1 MLSVSFAGATVGTSL
16 AIGVFVGL
24 LIRTVAGHYLKK
36 ETWGEAF
43 KKSLVVTG
51 LSLVGGSLTKGLFS
65 YFKGGGFIDGAK
77 SYFTGDAATA
87 ISDKNVISGNVEVS
101 EVDISKLMVSKLPG
115 GNTKLFD
122 IISTNKKLYDA
133 FKEEAESQNF
143 SADLSGIKQYLRLT
157 ANDDISVVINGAGG
171 LPKNLLNVAA
181 DAASAMKIGASNT
194 IADIDLMK
202 LKPNDFAD
210 QLKNFA
216 ETVDNN
222 DGIEVLKSFLKT
234 KGYDENAVNA
244 IVKKL
249 VGEKAGQIDSFSDW
263 FDARESHTDKWLDWM
278 SRRVK
283 NSGILNGAA
292 SKSTSNAADVASQA
306 VTRTATGATQ
316 SLKELGKLALGGD
329 AKAADDYMQKFLVS
343 GRGGEDQ
350 YRILKTALD
359 AGIIDKQQFYS
370 GVGTKTLNLTA
381 ELRGH
386 IPISING
393 VNVIDKLTPDEA
405 KAAHV
410 AMSVAKQMGN
420 AVDEDALA
428 KLATKAGKAVTNV
441 ASTAVSGLK
450 NITGEQLKTLNQS
463 LGYGNLIEKLEDP
476 EYYNKFLKPALEKM
490 YPGSE
495 PDRVLT
501 SLANSIASK
510 DVSQENLD
518 IFAKVINSAG
528 GLPQSIVAST
538 VKESVYKTLIKKLY
552 I

>member
-1 MLSVSFAGATVGTSL
+1 
-16 AIGVFVGL
+16 
-24 LIRTVAGHYLKK
+24 
-36 ETWGEAF
+36 
-43 KKSLVVTG
+43 
-51 LSLVGGSLTKGLFS
+51 
-65 YFKGGGFIDGAK
+65 
-77 SYFTGDAATA
+77 
-87 ISDKNVISGNVEVS
+87 
-101 EVDISKLMVSKLPG
+101 
-115 GNTKLFD
+115 
-122 IISTNKKLYDA
+122 
-133 FKEEAESQNF
+133 
-143 SADLSGIKQYLRLT
+143 
-157 ANDDISVVINGAGG
+157 
-171 LPKNLLNVAA
+171 
-181 DAASAMKIGASNT
+181 
-194 IADIDLMK
+194 
-202 LKPNDFAD
+202 
-210 QLKNFA
+210 
-216 ETVDNN
+216 
-222 DGIEVLKSFLKT
+222 
-234 KGYDENAVNA
+234 
-244 IVKKL
+244 
-249 VGEKAGQIDSFSDW
+249 
-263 FDARESHTDKWLDWM
+263 
-278 SRRVK
+278 
-283 NSGILNGAA
+283 LNGAA

>member
-1 MLSVSFAGATVGTSL
+1 
-16 AIGVFVGL
+16 
-24 LIRTVAGHYLKK
+24 
-36 ETWGEAF
+36 
-43 KKSLVVTG
+43 
-51 LSLVGGSLTKGLFS
+51 
-65 YFKGGGFIDGAK
+65 
-77 SYFTGDAATA
+77 
-87 ISDKNVISGNVEVS
+87 
-101 EVDISKLMVSKLPG
+101 
-115 GNTKLFD
+115 
-122 IISTNKKLYDA
+122 
-133 FKEEAESQNF
+133 
-143 SADLSGIKQYLRLT
+143 
-157 ANDDISVVINGAGG
+157 
-171 LPKNLLNVAA
+171 
-181 DAASAMKIGASNT
+181 MKIGASNT